1 MQLGLILLAVAALEW
16 VRKLEGDECILR
28 RDPLGRWRVV
38 YPLRLWRQWHLVSW
52 FPPFFL
58 TVVLPP
64 SLGRRAA
71 VSQRGTGHITGM
83 RLFQTV
89 RALGAVALLTLLLGI
104 PWATSR
110 FGLMGILISVAW
122 LFLLTLVN
130 QGFVIAI
137 LRREGAT
144 LGQALK
150 KSTTLL
156 SPFAM
161 PLSAETL
168 FSRRF
173 IGAPRMASIRS
184 LTGESE
190 FQLLIQPFAFDLES
204 ARVSVSD
211 PWLEEIALSFSKRE
225 RARIAGAVPAGLL
238 PGQKYCPRCG
248 GIYRETFV
256 RCSECSCDLR
266 D

>member
-1 MQLGLILLAVAALEW
+1 VQLGLILLAVAALEW

-38 YPLRLWRQWHLVSW
+38 YPLRLWRQWHIVSW
-52 FPPFFL
+52 FPPFFF

-64 SLGRRAA
+64 SLGRRPA
-71 VSQRGTGHITGM
+71 VSQLGTGDITGT

-89 RALGAVALLTLLLGI
+89 RVLGSVALLTLLLGI

-110 FGLMGILISVAW
+110 FGLMGILVSVAW
-122 LFLLTLVN
+122 LLLLTLMN
-130 QGFVIAI
+130 QVFVVAV
-137 LRREGAT
+137 LRREGVTLLPALRKAT
-144 LGQALK
+144 
-150 KSTTLL
+150 SLL

-161 PLSAETL
+161 PLTSETL

-184 LTGESE
+184 LTGESD
-190 FQLLIQPFAFDLES
+190 FQLLIQPFAFDLET
-204 ARVSVSD
+204 ARVSVGD

-238 PGQKYCPRCG
+238 PGQRYCPRCG
-248 GIYRETFV
+248 GIYRGTFV
-256 RCSECSCDLR
+256 KCSECSCDLR